1 MFSQFESFDGYP
13 LEKYFLARSIVVFSY
28 GTIEKFI
35 KVLCSHALTAIVE
48 NEYFLNNTR
57 DLLCILKN
65 ENNIDEIF
73 NLVMHY
79 KDNPGLNHSFD
90 YVPQKSHFNSRD
102 SINDKKLSH
111 IIKVFDLNKKE
122 PLLKVPAAT
131 LKNLCNV
138 RMSLAHGDYI
148 NELKRF
154 NTGRENLT
162 IEDVDTY
169 IEDHFKINDKTK
181 NDLLRLVMDFK
192 EKILILLNDIG
203 EYRKTSQTAE

>member
-79 KDNPGLNHSFD
+79 KDNPGLNHSF
-90 YVPQKSHFNSRD
+90 
-102 SINDKKLSH
+102 
-111 IIKVFDLNKKE
+111 E
-122 PLLKVPAAT
+122 
-131 LKNLCNV
+131 
-138 RMSLAHGDYI
+138 
-148 NELKRF
+148 
-154 NTGRENLT
+154 
-162 IEDVDTY
+162 
-169 IEDHFKINDKTK
+169 
-181 NDLLRLVMDFK
+181 
-192 EKILILLNDIG
+192 
-203 EYRKTSQTAE
+203 